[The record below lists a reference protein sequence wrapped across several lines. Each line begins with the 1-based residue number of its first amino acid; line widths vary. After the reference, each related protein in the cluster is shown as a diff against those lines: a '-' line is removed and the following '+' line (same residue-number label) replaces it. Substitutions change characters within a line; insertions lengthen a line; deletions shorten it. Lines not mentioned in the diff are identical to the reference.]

1 MKIKT
6 VYLDMDGVLFDFI
19 VGYKKHYIDK
29 NIDKVPTEEL
39 IADKKSFA
47 DVHLYR
53 DLPLFKDAKNLVKLV
68 EKYDVEIKVLTSV
81 GKYSPKENAVDKV
94 ISLKKHFPKLASK
107 FNYVTK
113 SKDKS
118 KYAAPDVLLIDDRE
132 KSTLPFKAAGGQVVL
147 YTGFS
152 TSKKL
157 IEKLLKNDK

>member
-6 VYLDMDGVLFDFI
+6 IYLDMDGVLADFI

-53 DLPLFKDAKNLVKLV
+53 DLPLFKDAKRLVKYV
-68 EKYDVEIKVLTSV
+68 ETLDVEIKVLTSV
-81 GKYSPKENAVDKV
+81 GKYSSKGNAIDKV
-94 ISLKKHFPKLASK
+94 IWLKKYFPKYASK
-107 FNYVTK
+107 FHYVTK
-113 SKDKS
+113 SADKS
-118 KYAAPDVLLIDDRE
+118 NYAAPDALLIDDRE
-132 KSTLPFKAAGGQVVL
+132 KSTKPFKAAGGKVVL

-152 TSKKL
+152 SAKKM
-157 IEKLLKNDK
+157 IEKMLKNDK